1 MQLVN
6 EWYYFEN
13 ELSSDV
19 CGMLLDLSDE
29 EWGAGVVD
37 NSKREVGFTDEE
49 RKKGTKRNW
58 EKKKDLRTSDIKWIS
73 DQDKIVIVMNI
84 ITPFMINANEKAG
97 WNFDINE
104 MQNPQVTRYQ
114 EGRFYTWHRDGGSD
128 HLFNSSN
135 WGRKLSMT
143 VCLNDDYEGGELQ
156 MCSYGRTEH
165 TVEAPPQGKGTII
178 VFPSFMD
185 HQVAPVT
192 KGVRYSLVT
201 WFTGPPFK

>member
-19 CGMLLDLSDE
+19 CDMLLNLSDE
-29 EWGAGVVD
+29 EWSAAKVD
-37 NSKREVGFTDEE
+37 NAKRETGFTDEE
-49 RKKGTKRNW
+49 REKGTKRNW
-58 EKKKDLRTSDIKWIS
+58 EKKNDLRTSDIKWIS
-73 DQDKIVIVMNI
+73 DQDKITVVMNI
-84 ITPFMINANEKAG
+84 LSPYLVNANEKAG
-97 WNFDINE
+97 WKFNISQ
-104 MQNPQVTRYQ
+104 MQQPQVTRYK
-114 EGRFYTWHRDGGSD
+114 EGEFYTWHRDGGSD

-135 WGRKLSMT
+135 WVRKLSMT

-156 MCSYGRTEH
+156 MCSYGKTEH
-165 TVEAPPQGKGTII
+165 TVEAPLQGKGTII
-178 VFPSFMD
+178 VFPSFVE

-192 KGVRYSLVT
+192 KGIRYSLVA

>member
-19 CGMLLDLSDE
+19 CEIILNLSGK
-29 EWGAGVVD
+29 EWESGVVD
-37 NSKREVGFTDEE
+37 AAGTKEFTEKE
-49 RKKGTKRNW
+49 RIEGTKRNW
-58 EKKKDLRTSDIKWIS
+58 EEKKNLRTSDIRWVEGDNLEIAR
-73 DQDKIVIVMNI
+73 NI
-84 ITPFMINANEKAG
+84 LAPYMAEANDRAG
-97 WNFDINE
+97 WKFIIEN
-104 MQNPQVTRYQ
+104 MQNSQLTRYD
-114 EGRFYTWHRDGGSD
+114 EGEFYSWHADGGSD
-128 HLFNSSN
+128 HLYNSGN
-135 WGRKLSMT
+135 RVRKLSMT

-156 MCSYGRTEH
+156 MCSYGQAECKI
-165 TVEAPPQGKGTII
+165 TVPPQGKGTII

-201 WFTGPPFK
+201 WFTGPPFT